1 MAYRTN
7 NSCKHERE
15 RGMAAMRKLTEA
27 AGFDP
32 QATLAVAQQNLD
44 AFGKL
49 DELDNSTFIKCMDD
63 LRKNH
68 PDLYAV
74 FWWWRAA
81 EEKAGRRQETD
92 RDQPETRYRTFNS
105 HHRARHIDA
114 EPMNV

>member
-49 DELDNSTFIKCMDD
+49 DDLDNSTFIKCMDD

-68 PDLYAV
+68 PISTLFSGGGVPLKRKPDG
-74 FWWWRAA
+74 
-81 EEKAGRRQETD
+81 GRR
-92 RDQPETRYRTFNS
+92 RTGTS
-105 HHRARHIDA
+105 RRRGI
-114 EPMNV
+114 EPL